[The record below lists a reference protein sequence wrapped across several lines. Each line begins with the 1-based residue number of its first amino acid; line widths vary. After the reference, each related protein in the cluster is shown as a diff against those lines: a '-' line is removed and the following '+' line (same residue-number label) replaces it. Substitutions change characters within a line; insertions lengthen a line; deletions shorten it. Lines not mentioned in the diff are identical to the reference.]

1 MPEGMLRC
9 RPLSTRLAALRGIRS
24 RAVQI
29 IRRRGCLS
37 GPWSG
42 RRREAISPFSRRRAG
57 GRPMPT
63 PKSAAGAAMEDL
75 GPMSLNVGFIR

>member
-1 MPEGMLRC
+1 MPLWPLEWSAPRGNLPIFPTAC
-9 RPLSTRLAALRGIRS
+9 R
-24 RAVQI
+24 
-29 IRRRGCLS
+29 
-37 GPWSG
+37 
-42 RRREAISPFSRRRAG
+42 